1 MLDMIILLAKI
12 CGAVVVGI
20 FAGHAA
26 VYIFN
31 KIPAQWLCDY
41 GQKPDEALE
50 NPYQQRVKGVPWKWV
65 FSGFFMAGGIRLVI
79 EDWAFAAAAVV
90 FCWALLEIGLAD
102 KKYGIIPDQ
111 FVILTAISALGF
123 IPFHSSFL
131 QPRGGMLLGGGVMLA
146 SALIGKLILKKETL
160 GFGDV
165 KLFAAAGLALGFRG
179 TLWVLVLSAVGSAVI
194 FSVLLLMRKIKK
206 EDMVP
211 LGPYI
216 CGAGIF
222 YVVIVWPLLVKM

>member
-1 MLDMIILLAKI
+1 M
-12 CGAVVVGI
+12 
-20 FAGHAA
+20 
-26 VYIFN
+26 
-31 KIPAQWLCDY
+31 
-41 GQKPDEALE
+41 
-50 NPYQQRVKGVPWKWV
+50 
-65 FSGFFMAGGIRLVI
+65 
-79 EDWAFAAAAVV
+79 
-90 FCWALLEIGLAD
+90 LEIGLAD

-131 QPRGGMLLGGGVMLA
+131 QPMWGMLLGGGVMLA

-194 FSVLLLMRKIKK
+194 FLVLLLMRKIKK

>member
-50 NPYQQRVKGVPWKWV
+50 DPHQQRVKGVPWKWV

-79 EDWAFAAAAVV
+79 EDWAFAAAAVE
-90 FCWALLEIGLAD
+90 A
-102 KKYGIIPDQ
+102 
-111 FVILTAISALGF
+111 
-123 IPFHSSFL
+123 
-131 QPRGGMLLGGGVMLA
+131 
-146 SALIGKLILKKETL
+146 
-160 GFGDV
+160 
-165 KLFAAAGLALGFRG
+165 
-179 TLWVLVLSAVGSAVI
+179 
-194 FSVLLLMRKIKK
+194 
-206 EDMVP
+206 
-211 LGPYI
+211 
-216 CGAGIF
+216 
-222 YVVIVWPLLVKM
+222 

>member
-1 MLDMIILLAKI
+1 M
-12 CGAVVVGI
+12 
-20 FAGHAA
+20 
-26 VYIFN
+26 
-31 KIPAQWLCDY
+31 W
-41 GQKPDEALE
+41 
-50 NPYQQRVKGVPWKWV
+50 
-65 FSGFFMAGGIRLVI
+65 
-79 EDWAFAAAAVV
+79 
-90 FCWALLEIGLAD
+90 
-102 KKYGIIPDQ
+102 
-111 FVILTAISALGF
+111 
-123 IPFHSSFL
+123 
-131 QPRGGMLLGGGVMLA
+131 GMLLGGGVMLA